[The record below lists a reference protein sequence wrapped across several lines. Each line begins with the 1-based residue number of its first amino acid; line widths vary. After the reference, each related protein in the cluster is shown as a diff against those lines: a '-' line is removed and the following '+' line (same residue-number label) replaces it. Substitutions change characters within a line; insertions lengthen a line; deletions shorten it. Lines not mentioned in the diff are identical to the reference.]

1 MLKLLPKLKHS
12 HTKKQDF
19 VFFFP
24 FLFLYIGPNFLTL
37 EFYFY
42 FVQKIAEG
50 VTNTPRLTFKPTKS
64 STNGSFFKQQITE
77 IHFQQL
83 CTKIWSDE

>member
-1 MLKLLPKLKHS
+1 MPKLLPKLKHR
-12 HTKKQDF
+12 HVKKQDF
-19 VFFFP
+19 VFFPILFP
-24 FLFLYIGPNFLTL
+24 YMDPNFLTL
-37 EFYFY
+37 KFYFY
-42 FVQKIAEG
+42 FVLKIAES
-50 VTNTPRLTFKPTKS
+50 VTNTPRLTFKPTNS